1 TGDII
6 DCSYLLFS
14 TLFFYFFSCLANLS
28 PTRAN
33 VVNHVSFTNP
43 PSPHELEG
51 RTESDAFAAELFG
64 EQTQPPVIT
73 SWTPLMLSTIKSEVR
88 SASLNAIGS
97 GMAGLLD
104 LESFQSVKGKAA
116 ISKISDGIRLLADLH
131 FRVSQSRRAFIV
143 PSLNFLG
150 KTASDAA
157 PIDDSLFGSNFAED
171 ANAAQTIE
179 KVARKMA
186 RKPPQLSNNQGRQPA
201 PQRFKQQ
208 RNQPLREIRPNQGN
222 AKPPLHKSQAT
233 HRSKRVSQYSSR
245 SGRSASRSRTRTR
258 H

>member
-1 TGDII
+1 
-6 DCSYLLFS
+6 
-14 TLFFYFFSCLANLS
+14 
-28 PTRAN
+28 
-33 VVNHVSFTNP
+33 
-43 PSPHELEG
+43 
-51 RTESDAFAAELFG
+51 DAFAVEPFG
-64 EQTQPPVIT
+64 EQTQPPIIA
-73 SWTPLMLSTIKSEVR
+73 SWSPLMLSTIKSEVR
-88 SASLNAIGS
+88 SGLKNDLRNKLLTSYEPGVIPIDHVVSNWVPPVLARDKHQIQSQAQLGASLNAIGS

-104 LESFQSVKGKAA
+104 LESFQSVNGKAA

-201 PQRFKQQ
+201 AQRFKQQ
-208 RNQPLREIRPNQGN
+208 RNQPLREIHPNQGN
-222 AKPPLHKSQAT
+222 AKPPFHKSQAA
-233 HRSKRVSQYSSR
+233 HRSKRGS
-245 SGRSASRSRTRTR
+245 
-258 H
+258 